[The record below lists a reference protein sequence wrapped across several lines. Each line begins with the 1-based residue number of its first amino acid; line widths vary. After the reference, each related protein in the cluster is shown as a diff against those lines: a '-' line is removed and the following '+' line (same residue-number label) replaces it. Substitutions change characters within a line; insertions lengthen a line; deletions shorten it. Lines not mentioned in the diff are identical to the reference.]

1 MLVRMRLVD
10 TGRPR
15 NETTATAM
23 ATQKPA
29 AKKPVSNS
37 RKAEGMRDA
46 IIRAATEMIN
56 AKSYALATLTGIAA
70 TLDLRDAALYHYFPS
85 KQALAYA
92 CHRSSLARVEKL
104 LVHTDEAGGTGEEK
118 LRQFIRAM
126 LDEAAA
132 NGPQL
137 YFGDFSYLESAQRK
151 SISAWGDRLRDVLV
165 KFLKEGMAD
174 GSIVQCEPELSVQ
187 LLMGMLIWLGKWVP
201 SVEGLTVDRLMS
213 AIDATVFRG
222 LDRGHF
228 RDPSGLVPAIDSP
241 RRVDVKSKKES

>member
-1 MLVRMRLVD
+1 MS
-10 TGRPR
+10 TSQ
-15 NETTATAM
+15 A
-23 ATQKPA
+23 K

-37 RKAEGMRDA
+37 RKAEGMREA

-56 AKSYALATLTGIAA
+56 SKSYALATLTGIAA
-70 TLDLRDAALYHYFPS
+70 TLDMRDAALYHYFPS

-92 CHRSSLARVEKL
+92 CHRSSLTRVETL
-104 LVHTDEAGGTGEEK
+104 LAATDTAGGSGEEK
-118 LRQFIRAM
+118 LRHFIRSM

-151 SISAWGDRLRDVLV
+151 AISAWGDRLRDYLI

-222 LDRGHF
+222 LDRGQFHEHASVHTAAHAADSV
-228 RDPSGLVPAIDSP
+228 RRADP
-241 RRVDVKSKKES
+241 KSKRDSS